1 MGPGTLGQG
10 DERGDEDTKQYQT
23 TSSEH
28 LAYRSPAAA
37 SITGTATQTSGFGAG
52 MLNDSTMRGHVR
64 RAGGEERRVVALNNL
79 CVDIMVEMDVLP
91 GEFPG

>member
-1 MGPGTLGQG
+1 
-10 DERGDEDTKQYQT
+10 
-23 TSSEH
+23 
-28 LAYRSPAAA
+28 
-37 SITGTATQTSGFGAG
+37 